1 MLTKIE
7 VTNEQ
12 GQILVLPIYDPSE
25 GIYVKEIDGLD
36 PVKAIL
42 VSSSFATVD
51 GAQYQSSRRE
61 TRDITMKLGMELG
74 YGLDIRG
81 IRQRLYSF
89 FMPKTNAL
97 LRFFVEGVDPV
108 DIYGRIEIMESALF
122 TQDPEANVTLR
133 CFDPDF
139 FDPTPTIINQSTVS
153 TTTEFPVQYDG
164 TVETG
169 IKLVMTT
176 PRDLTSVD
184 IFHRAPDGTLRS
196 LDFEGAL
203 LTNDTLTISTV
214 TGAKRATRTRAGTDA
229 SVLYGISPYSFWINL
244 FPGTNY
250 LRVVATGTP
259 IPFTI
264 EYTTKYG
271 GL

>member
-12 GQILVLPIYDPSE
+12 GQLLVLPIYEPSE
-25 GIYVKEIDGLD
+25 GIFVKEIDGLD

-61 TRDITMKLGMELG
+61 TRDITMKFGMELG

-89 FMPKTNAL
+89 FMPKTNVRL
-97 LRFFVEGVDPV
+97 SFFVEGVDPV
-108 DIYGRIEIMESALF
+108 DIYGRIEVMESPLF
-122 TQDPEANVTLR
+122 TQEPEAFITLR

-139 FDPTPTIINQSTVS
+139 FDPTPTIISQSTV
-153 TTTEFPVQYDG
+153 TGTTEFLVQYDG

-169 IKLVMTT
+169 IELVMTT
-176 PRDLTSVD
+176 PRDLSALD

-196 LDFEGAL
+196 LEFEAAL
-203 LTNDTLTISTV
+203 LANDKLTISTV
-214 TGAKRATRTRAGTDA
+214 TGAKGATRTRAGSDT
-229 SVLYGISPYSFWINL
+229 SVLYGISPYSYWINL
-244 FPGTNY
+244 FPGANY
-250 LRVVATGTP
+250 LRVVATGTA

>member
-1 MLTKIE
+1 
-7 VTNEQ
+7 
-12 GQILVLPIYDPSE
+12 VLPIYDPSE
-25 GIYVKEIDGLD
+25 GIYVKDIDGLD
-36 PVKAIL
+36 PVKAVL

-61 TRDITMKLGMELG
+61 TRDIMMKLGMELG
-74 YGLDIRG
+74 YGLDIRS

-89 FMPKTNAL
+89 FMPKTNAR

-108 DIYGRIEIMESALF
+108 DIYGRIESMESALF
-122 TQDPEANVTLR
+122 AQDPEAFITLR

-153 TTTEFPVQYDG
+153 TTTEFPVNYDG

-176 PRDLTSVD
+176 PRALSSLD
-184 IFHRAPDGTLRS
+184 IYHRAPDGTLRNLS
-196 LDFEGAL
+196 FVASL
-203 LTNDTLTISTV
+203 LTSDKLTISTV
-214 TGAKRATRTRAGTDA
+214 SGAKGAVRTRAGSDA
-229 SVLYGISPYSFWINL
+229 SVLYGISPYSYWVNL
-244 FPGTNY
+244 FPGLNY
-250 LRVVATGTP
+250 LRVVATGAA

>member
-1 MLTKIE
+1 MLNRVE

-12 GQILVLPIYDPSE
+12 GTILVLPLYDPSE
-25 GIYVKEIDGLD
+25 GIYVKDIEGLD
-36 PVKAIL
+36 PVKATL

-61 TRDITMKLGMELG
+61 TRNIIMKLGMELG

-81 IRQRLYSF
+81 LRTKLYSF
-89 FMPKTNAL
+89 FMPKTSVR

-108 DIYGRIEIMESALF
+108 DINGRIETMESALF
-122 TQDPEANVTLR
+122 TQDPEAFISLI

-139 FDPTPTIINQSTVS
+139 FDPTPVVINQMTV
-153 TTTEFPVQYDG
+153 TDTTEYVVDYDG

-169 IKLVMTT
+169 IRLAMVLN
-176 PRDLTSVD
+176 RAQVSLD
-184 IFHRAPDGTLRS
+184 IFHRAPDGTTRS
-196 LDFEGAL
+196 LEFEAPLITG
-203 LTNDTLTISTV
+203 DTLAISTE
-214 TGAKRATRTRAGTDA
+214 TGNKEVLRTRAGTEI
-229 SVLYGISPYSFWINL
+229 SVLYGMSPYSNWINL
-244 FPGTNY
+244 FPGLNY
-250 LRVVATGTP
+250 LRVVSDGAP
-259 IPFTI
+259 VAYTI